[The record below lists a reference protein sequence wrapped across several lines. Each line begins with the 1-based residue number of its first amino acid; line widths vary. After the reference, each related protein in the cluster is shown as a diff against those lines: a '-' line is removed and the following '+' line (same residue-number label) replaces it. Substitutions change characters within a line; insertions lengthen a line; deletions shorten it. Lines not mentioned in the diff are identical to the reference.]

1 MHATDSSF
9 SASDLLHKFQWL
21 SASTNDKKVFLNGC
35 KKAKWSEYTWT
46 LRRETEWSISVSC
59 WQILK
64 PVFFF
69 FYWIQMWILIMCSFV
84 ARYNSSAATSTSSP
98 SPLKSPT
105 VTDRRRNESAW
116 KKRRF
121 RLLPS
126 SAYRHFT
133 FITTETASPPPPP
146 PSLRTLQVEQTMAL
160 FSTVPPKNTHS
171 HTTHSLSH
179 THIPDQSN
187 SGVCD
192 GRRAQG
198 LWLPSLG
205 DWLTWLSQWGAI
217 VSYGNVLQS
226 WEQEPSNTHT
236 QTHIILLS
244 CRSFISVAG
253 ISNTHTH
260 THTVSYSIMNVW
272 YMPWGNAI

>member
-1 MHATDSSF
+1 
-9 SASDLLHKFQWL
+9 
-21 SASTNDKKVFLNGC
+21 
-35 KKAKWSEYTWT
+35 
-46 LRRETEWSISVSC
+46 
-59 WQILK
+59 
-64 PVFFF
+64 
-69 FYWIQMWILIMCSFV
+69 MWILIMCSVV

-98 SPLKSPT
+98 SRLKSPT

-126 SAYRHFT
+126 SAFRHFT
-133 FITTETASPPPPP
+133 FITTETASPPPS
-146 PSLRTLQVEQTMAL
+146 SLRTLQSGPWPFFPL
-160 FSTVPPKNTHS
+160 SPPKNTHS
-171 HTTHSLSH
+171 HTTHSLSR

-236 QTHIILLS
+236 RTHKHTLFCFRADHLYQWLVS
-244 CRSFISVAG
+244 Q
-253 ISNTHTH
+253 THTH
-260 THTVSYSIMNVW
+260 THTRSHIVLWMYD
-272 YMPWGNAI
+272 MPWGNAI

>member
-1 MHATDSSF
+1 MQKGQMEWIHMDF
-9 SASDLLHKFQWL
+9 KKRNRMIHLGLVL
-21 SASTNDKKVFLNGC
+21 TNLEK
-35 KKAKWSEYTWT
+35 
-46 LRRETEWSISVSC
+46 ETC
-59 WQILK
+59 
-64 PVFFF
+64 FFF